1 MLQNIRYKTPHG
13 ASCKTFAV
21 SSLIIFILIFCTLS
35 YTQFCNKSNSVGL
48 FGSNPFEFIR
58 PTSSQSVTNSPTNIS
73 HIRFVIA
80 GSVNSWKHRKSYI
93 EAWWRP
99 NETRG
104 NVFLDL
110 PPTQEFLPWSSAS
123 PPYQINENL
132 TKLRIYP
139 KLANPGQVRMYRSI
153 LESFRLGDN
162 KDVRWCVMGDDDS
175 LFFVDNLVELLGKY
189 DHNKYYYIGANSEAI
204 RANYDFSFDMGYG
217 GAGYALSYSLIE
229 TLVPMMDSCIERYS
243 YVWVS
248 DQLSSFC
255 LADIGVALTIAK
267 GIHQIDL
274 DGDISG
280 LLSSHPQYPIITLH
294 HFDFINPLYPSKN
307 QAESISHMMEA
318 AKFDQSRML
327 QQTICYHRPTNWTFS
342 VSWGYS
348 AHIYENI
355 IPRSVLRKPLET
367 FGPPSYYSKT
377 PPLFMFNTRKL
388 TDNPCEAPHVFFMD
402 SIKKL
407 EDNLVITTYN
417 RTSPRNLQPCSA
429 SANHSADSITQIQV
443 FLQSTKRK
451 EAGRIECCD
460 VEYVDGM
467 NVADVKL
474 RSCLNGELIA

>member
-1 MLQNIRYKTPHG
+1 M
-13 ASCKTFAV
+13 
-21 SSLIIFILIFCTLS
+21 
-35 YTQFCNKSNSVGL
+35 
-48 FGSNPFEFIR
+48 R
-58 PTSSQSVTNSPTNIS
+58 PTSSQTITNSPTNIS
-73 HIRFVIA
+73 HIRFVLV
-80 GSVNSWKHRKSYI
+80 GSVKTWKHRKPYI

-104 NVFLDL
+104 NLFLDS

-123 PPYQINENL
+123 PPYQINEDL

-139 KLANPGQVRMYRSI
+139 KLVNPGQVRMYHSI

-162 KDVRWCVMGDDDS
+162 KDVRWYVMGDDDS

-189 DHNKYYYIGANSEAI
+189 DHNKYYYLGTNSETI
-204 RANYDFSFDMGYG
+204 RSNYDFSFDMGYG

-229 TLVPMMDSCIERYS
+229 ALVPMMDSCIERYP
-243 YVWVS
+243 YLFVS
-248 DQLSSFC
+248 DHLSSYC
-255 LADIGVALTIAK
+255 SADIGVALTIEK

-274 DGDISG
+274 VGDISG

-294 HFDFINPLYPSKN
+294 HFDTINPIFPSKN
-307 QAESISHMMEA
+307 QSESIYHLMKA

-327 QQTICYHRPTNWTFS
+327 QQTICYHRPSNWSFS

-367 FGPPSYYSKT
+367 FAPWKKGR
-377 PPLFMFNTRKL
+377 PPLYMFNTRWL
-388 TDNPCEAPHVFFMD
+388 SNNPCEAPHVFFMD
-402 SIKKL
+402 SIKKM
-407 EDNLVITTYN
+407 EDNLVLTTYN
-417 RTSPRNLQPCSA
+417 RTSPRNLQACSA
-429 SANHSADSITQIQV
+429 SGNHSADSITQIRV

-460 VEYVDGM
+460 VKYVAGM
-467 NVADVKL
+467 NVANVKL
-474 RSCLNGELIA
+474 RTCLNGEVIA